1 MAKTITFEN
10 EFDDITFKNDYKTI
24 TFKNVFEVI
33 IFDVIQEFKQ
43 LTGIGFMKI
52 GSTNIVG

>member
-24 TFKNVFEVI
+24 TFKNVFETI
-33 IFDVIQEFKQ
+33 IFDVIQDIADIV
-43 LTGIGFMKI
+43 GIGVMKV
-52 GSTNIVG
+52 GTTFIVG

>member
-24 TFKNVFEVI
+24 TFKNVFETI
-33 IFDVIQEFKQ
+33 IFDIVQVQVI
-43 LTGIGFMKI
+43 GIGVMKI
-52 GSTNIVG
+52 GTTNIVG

>member
-24 TFKNVFEVI
+24 TFKNIFETI
-33 IFDVIQEFKQ
+33 IFDVIQEIE
-43 LTGIGFMKI
+43 GIFDV
-52 GSTNIVG
+52 TFDATFE

>member
-10 EFDDITFKNDYKTI
+10 EFDDITFKNDYEAI
-24 TFKNVFEVI
+24 TFKNVFEII
-33 IFDVIQEFKQ
+33 IFDVIQQIQQ